1 MGQIMTLPFPVEDD
15 QAKKKNGVLSGHFW
29 ANTPTLNGQKTWK
42 KKTKK
47 IGHNGRS
54 KKTMGSEELKNQK
67 TLRIFRVQSKTPEA
81 VFEAI
86 RRHGER
92 LNKCEGAEL
101 LAIMLDEIEIET
113 ILEKV
118 LSLKNG
124 KWVEDIA
131 VRYNENGDNDPML
144 WPSKTYEEAINDIVY
159 PKQHVRFLRIPE

>member
-1 MGQIMTLPFPVEDD
+1 
-15 QAKKKNGVLSGHFW
+15 
-29 ANTPTLNGQKTWK
+29 
-42 KKTKK
+42 
-47 IGHNGRS
+47 
-54 KKTMGSEELKNQK
+54 MGSEELKNQK